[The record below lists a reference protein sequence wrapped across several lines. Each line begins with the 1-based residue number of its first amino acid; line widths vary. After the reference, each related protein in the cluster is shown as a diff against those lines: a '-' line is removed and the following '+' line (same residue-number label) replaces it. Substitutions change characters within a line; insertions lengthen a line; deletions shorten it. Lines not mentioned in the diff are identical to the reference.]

1 MAALRRLFRTVGDEI
16 QGHPVATLLIAALLL
31 VSAFGGAAQI
41 TSVTGDQAFTGEDPT
56 LETFDDAFDRGSI
69 SVLVRG
75 EVTDPATIRAMA
87 RFDDRMSEVE
97 NVAYVSSPADRVRA
111 EYGRIP
117 DSREK
122 IERVLGRPNLAFVQV
137 VFEPGLTQ
145 PEERPIYTEALS
157 AEEWARFPAGVG
169 VIITGSAAF
178 SAQLSVLIQQSTNQ
192 LLGLAVGLM
201 IVALFFLFRG
211 VRLRLLPI
219 VAVFVGVLYTFG
231 AIGYAGVP
239 NSTLTSAV
247 FPILIGLGIDY
258 SVQFH
263 ERYEEELETAPPR
276 DALPRALAGI
286 GPPVFVAMLAAAL
299 GFGATWISTQG
310 TPAFVWF
317 AQTSIFGVLLTFLA
331 GLLVLLP
338 MLTLYA
344 RLRRRG
350 LGELGLRELADGGW
364 EKGKADESSGSA
376 DPDATAGSGERPP
389 EDGIAVAPDETAVD
403 DEPVGSVRPGA
414 DGDDAARDPTD
425 SERVGVLGRA
435 LGRTSRALA
444 ANPAVVLLVAVLLM
458 GAGFQAG
465 AGLDTLADTEEF
477 IPQDLPAYVDLQQ
490 FRAATGGGTA
500 VQYDVMVL
508 GSDLRHPA
516 VLRWMER
523 FEGVAVGA
531 PLVQGVD
538 SPATLVKEYN
548 GGEIPET
555 EAGVERVLDRV
566 PAQERA
572 RYYSDGYAHIT
583 VIAAQDMTTDETLS
597 FISNVQ
603 EAISFSNPPP
613 GVQAELTGTAAIS
626 PPSIVDQI
634 ESRNVTTGLGV
645 ALIFGLLLAYYRRL
659 VKAVAPLVPMLFV
672 IGWQNLYMAA
682 LDIPVSPLGASLGA
696 LTVGIGAE
704 YTIIVM
710 ERYYEEKSKAGAS
723 KLDAVETAGT
733 RVGKAISV
741 SGMTTVFGFSALTL
755 SPFPILADFG
765 FLTVGVIFL
774 TLVAALAT
782 LPPTL
787 VVLDTIEDRVLAAVG
802 RSGAGADP
810 SP

>member
-1 MAALRRLFRTVGDEI
+1 LFHTVGHEI
-16 QGHPVATLLIAALLL
+16 QAHPVATLLIAAVLL
-31 VSAFGGAAQI
+31 VTAFGGAAQI
-41 TSVTGDQAFTGEDPT
+41 TSVTGDQAFTAENPT
-56 LETFDDAFDRGSI
+56 LEKFDDAFDRGSI

-75 EVTDPATIRAMA
+75 EVTDPATVRAMA
-87 RFDDRMSEVE
+87 RFDDRMSAVDD
-97 NVAYVSSPADRVRA
+97 VAYVSSPADRVRA

-117 DSREK
+117 DSQAK
-122 IERVLGRPNLAFVQV
+122 IERVLGTPELAFVQV
-137 VFEPGLTQ
+137 VFDPGLTQ
-145 PEERPIYTEALS
+145 PEERPIYTESLS
-157 AEEWARFPAGVG
+157 AEEWARFPAGAD

-276 DALPRALAGI
+276 TALPRALAGI

-331 GLLVLLP
+331 GLILLLP
-338 MLTLYA
+338 VLTLYA

-364 EKGKADESSGSA
+364 KEGANDGVDTASEEVVGE
-376 DPDATAGSGERPP
+376 PDATAEPTPEPEPER
-389 EDGIAVAPDETAVD
+389 VTQ
-403 DEPVGSVRPGA
+403 PGA
-414 DGDDAARDPTD
+414 AADPTD
-425 SERVGVLGRA
+425 SERVGA
-435 LGRTSRALA
+435 LGRLLGRGSRTLA
-444 ANPAVVLLVAVLLM
+444 ANPGVVLLVAILLM

-465 AGLDTLADTEEF
+465 SELDTLADTEEF

-490 FRAATGGGTA
+490 FRSVTGGGTA

-516 VLRWMER
+516 VLRWMDR
-523 FEGVAVGA
+523 FERTAVGA

-538 SPATLVKEYN
+538 SPATLVKQYN

-566 PAQERA
+566 PDQERA
-572 RYYSDGYAHIT
+572 GYYSDGYAHIT
-583 VIAAQDMTTDETLS
+583 VVAAQDMTTGETLS
-597 FISNVQ
+597 FISNVN

-645 ALIFGLLLAYYRRL
+645 ALIFTLLLLYYRRL

-682 LDIPVSPLGASLGA
+682 LSIPVSPLGASLGA

-710 ERYYEEKSKAGAS
+710 ERYYEEKARPDAS
-723 KLDAVETAGT
+723 KLDAVEIAGT

-755 SPFPILADFG
+755 SPFPILSDFG

-787 VVLDTIEDRVLAAVG
+787 IVLDTAEERLLAAFG
-802 RSGAGADP
+802 RAGADAEP

>member
-1 MAALRRLFRTVGDEI
+1 VAALRRAFRAVERKI
-16 QGHPVATLLIAALLL
+16 QAHPIATLLVALVLL
-31 VSAFGGAAQI
+31 FAAFGGAAQI
-41 TSVTGDQAFTGEDPT
+41 TSVTGDQAFTGSNPT
-56 LETFDDAFDRGSI
+56 LEKFNEAFDRGSI

-75 EVTDPATIRAMA
+75 EVTDPATVRAMA
-87 RFDDRMSEVE
+87 RFDDRMSGVDD
-97 NVAYVSSPADRVRA
+97 VAYVSSPADQVRA

-117 DSREK
+117 DSRAK
-122 IERVLGRPNLAFVQV
+122 IERVLGTPDTVFVNV
-137 VFEPGLTQ
+137 VFDPGLTQ

-157 AEEWARFPAGVG
+157 AEEWARFPAGVD
-169 VIITGSAAF
+169 VIVTGSAAF
-178 SAQLSVLIQQSTNQ
+178 SAQLSELIGQSTNQ

-219 VAVFVGVLYTFG
+219 VAVFVGVIYTFG
-231 AIGYAGVP
+231 AIGYAGIP
-239 NSTLTSAV
+239 NSTLTSSV

-276 DALPRALAGI
+276 EALPRALSGI

-299 GFGATWISTQG
+299 GFGATWISTRG

-331 GLLVLLP
+331 GIVVLLP
-338 MLTLYA
+338 VLTLYA
-344 RLRRRG
+344 RWRRRG
-350 LGELGLRELADGGW
+350 LGELGGHERDG
-364 EKGKADESSGSA
+364 DTSSDNGA
-376 DPDATAGSGERPP
+376 DPADSERD
-389 EDGIAVAPDETAVD
+389 EDTSSDN
-403 DEPVGSVRPGA
+403 GA
-414 DGDDAARDPTD
+414 DPAD
-425 SERVGVLGRA
+425 SERVGALGSF
-435 LGRTSRALA
+435 LGRTSRTLA
-444 ANPAVVLLVAVLLM
+444 ANPAVVLLLALVLM

-465 AGLDTLADTEEF
+465 QGLETMADTEEF

-490 FRAATGGGTA
+490 FRSVTGGGTA
-500 VQYDVMVL
+500 VQYDVIVL
-508 GSDLRHPA
+508 GSDLRHPV
-516 VLRWMER
+516 VLRWMEE
-523 FEGVAVGA
+523 FEQVAVGM

-538 SPATLVKEYN
+538 SPATLVKRYN
-548 GGEIPET
+548 GGEIPAT
-555 EAGVERVLDRV
+555 EAGVERVLNRV
-566 PAQERA
+566 PARERA
-572 RYYSDGYAHIT
+572 EYYNDGYAHIT
-583 VIAAQDMTTDETLS
+583 VIAAQDMTTGETLS

-603 EAISFSNPPP
+603 EATEFSNPPP
-613 GVQAELTGTAAIS
+613 GVQVELTGTAAIS

-645 ALIFGLLLAYYRRL
+645 LFVFCLLLAYYRRL
-659 VKAVAPLVPMLFV
+659 VKAIAPLVPMIFV
-672 IGWQNLYMAA
+672 LGWQNLYMAGLGIA
-682 LDIPVSPLGASLGA
+682 VSPLGASLGA
-696 LTVGIGAE
+696 MSVGIGAE

-710 ERYYEEKSKAGAS
+710 ERYYEEKARAGVS
-723 KLDAVETAGT
+723 KLDAVETAAT

-765 FLTVGVIFL
+765 YLTVGVIFL

-787 VVLDTIEDRVLAAVG
+787 MVLDTAEERVNAVLG
-802 RSGAGADP
+802 RSSPDADP
-810 SP
+810 TP